1 MTQRERNP
9 SERNPQPQPGQPGEG
24 SDLQDEAARL
34 RAEADDLV
42 NAAQDHI
49 ARILSGNSEAF
60 LRANRQAGGQ

>member
-1 MTQRERNP
+1 MEQRERNP
-9 SERNPQPQPGQPGEG
+9 SERNPQPQPGQPDG
-24 SDLQDEAARL
+24 SNLQDEAARL

-49 ARILSGNSEAF
+49 SRVLSGDSEAF